1 MWYIDLMKLKYSFF
15 IFLLLTIIAF
25 GLMRYHQFQFES
37 ETGLKFNVMEFELPG
52 SEEKL
57 NALIKAWSEPEKMEF
72 ILKQLRLDYFFMS
85 TLFPSILILC
95 FWARKNFQI
104 LELTNHT
111 PDKFL
116 IPKNILLV
124 LGILQVFALGF
135 DISENFRLT
144 NWINQG
150 FAGNMAFFE
159 TLVKLKFVFAAAG
172 FLSAIFFL
180 FFERVAYRKSK
191 K

>member
-1 MWYIDLMKLKYSFF
+1 LKSIFF
-15 IFLLLTIIAF
+15 LFLGLTIIAF
-25 GLMRYHQFQFES
+25 GMMRYHQFQFES

-57 NALIKAWSEPEKMEF
+57 NELIKAWSEPEKKEF
-72 ILKQLRLDYFFMS
+72 VLKQLRLDYFFMS
-85 TLFPSILILC
+85 TLFPLILILC
-95 FWARKNFQI
+95 FWARKNFRI
-104 LELTNHT
+104 LEMKNHA
-111 PDKFL
+111 PNKFS
-116 IPKNILLV
+116 IPKNMLLV

-135 DISENFRLT
+135 DISENLRLT

-150 FAGNMAFFE
+150 YAGNMVFFE

-172 FLSAIFFL
+172 FLSALFFL
-180 FFERVAYRKSK
+180 FFERIAYRYSK